1 MIRTILKE
9 AWTLNEA
16 EAEIVHDALGMVQ
29 DAVGPELSAE
39 ARLDLERTLRE
50 VTIFNAPRSASFAHR
65 QMNALRGERP
75 SQDTGAALTITLGSE
90 VIGHLRGALEILADW
105 QVEAENDPEGEIKGL
120 TTDQQEALADLR
132 ANLAECRSEIGA
144 AS

>member
-9 AWTLNEA
+9 AWTLNEP

-29 DAVGPELSAE
+29 DAMGAELSAE

-50 VTIFNAPRSASFAHR
+50 ITIFNAPRSASFAQR
-65 QMNALRGERP
+65 ALRGERR
-75 SQDTGAALTITLGSE
+75 SQDAAITITLGSE

-105 QVEAENDPEGEIKGL
+105 QVEAENDPEGEIEGL
-120 TTDQQEALADLR
+120 TTQQQEALADLR
-132 ANLAECRSEIGA
+132 ASLAECRTEIGA

>member
-29 DAVGPELSAE
+29 DAVGAELSAE

-50 VTIFNAPRSASFAHR
+50 VTIFNAPRSASFTHR
-65 QMNALRGERP
+65 Q

-105 QVEAENDPEGEIKGL
+105 QVDAENDPEGEIEGL